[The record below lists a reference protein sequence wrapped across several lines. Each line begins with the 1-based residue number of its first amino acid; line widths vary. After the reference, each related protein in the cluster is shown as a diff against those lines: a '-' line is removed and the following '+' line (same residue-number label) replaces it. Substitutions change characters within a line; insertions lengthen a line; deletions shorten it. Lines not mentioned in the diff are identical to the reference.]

1 MSLVLYHGWTS
12 SASRRVRLFLEEKG
26 LTYES
31 HEIDLAAQQQHSP
44 EYLRINPN
52 GVIPAI
58 IHDGRAL
65 HESATICE
73 YIDEV
78 FPEPPLCP
86 SDPYDRARMRNWV
99 RHVDGLIGNLIRF
112 NWRHRIQKR
121 AESMSDEELE
131 QMIARIPSPER
142 REAWRRVAR
151 NPYTETELAQSRSNL
166 EALVREM
173 ESMMTGGWLIGGAYS
188 LADIA
193 VVPFIAR
200 ISEEISPSAVT
211 QAVNPKVTK
220 WWAAIQARPAFERAR
235 IDPFM
240 TA

>member
-26 LTYES
+26 LKYES

-73 YIDEV
+73 YLDEV
-78 FPEPPLCP
+78 FPEPSLCP
-86 SDPYDRARMRNWV
+86 SDPYERARMRNWV

-131 QMIARIPSPER
+131 RMIARIPSPER

-151 NPYTETELAQSRSNL
+151 NPYTEAELAESRQKL
-166 EALVREM
+166 ESMVRDM
-173 ESMMTGGWLIGGAYS
+173 ESMMTGGWLIAGAYS

-211 QAVNPKVTK
+211 HAKNPQVAK

-235 IDPFM
+235 IEPFV

>member
-12 SASRRVRLFLEEKG
+12 SASRRVRLYLEEKG

-73 YIDEV
+73 YLEEV
-78 FPEPPLCP
+78 FPEPSLCP

-112 NWRHRIQKR
+112 NWRYR
-121 AESMSDEELE
+121 
-131 QMIARIPSPER
+131 
-142 REAWRRVAR
+142 
-151 NPYTETELAQSRSNL
+151 
-166 EALVREM
+166 
-173 ESMMTGGWLIGGAYS
+173 
-188 LADIA
+188 
-193 VVPFIAR
+193 
-200 ISEEISPSAVT
+200 
-211 QAVNPKVTK
+211 
-220 WWAAIQARPAFERAR
+220 
-235 IDPFM
+235 
-240 TA
+240 